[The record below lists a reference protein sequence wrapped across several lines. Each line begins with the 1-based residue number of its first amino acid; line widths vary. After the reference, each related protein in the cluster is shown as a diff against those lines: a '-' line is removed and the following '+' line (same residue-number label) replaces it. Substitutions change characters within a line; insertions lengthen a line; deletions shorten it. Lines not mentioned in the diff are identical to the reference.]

1 MTTKTEKKFPRDDV
15 LDRQS
20 ERTRKVLELDEK
32 NLENVT
38 GGSSERGNASIYG
51 LPPPPDLR

>member
-1 MTTKTEKKFPRDDV
+1 MTTKPEKKFPRTEI
-15 LDRQS
+15 LNRQG
-20 ERTRKVLELDEK
+20 ERARKVLEVDEK

-38 GGSSERGNASIYG
+38 GGAERGDASIYG

>member
-1 MTTKTEKKFPRDDV
+1 MTTKTEKKFPRNDV

-38 GGSSERGNASIYG
+38 GGSAERGNASIYG